1 MDSVR
6 QSTDSVEVPPKGSR
20 KIWNDLPVLFLALVP
35 MLIIVPVLPPDPSSR
50 PFILIFLTLLFIA
63 GIYGMRG
70 SRRRFLL
77 SCILALIAIETFWVS
92 VWPSASSLFLPAEFF
107 LLLFLGHMTGYLVLE
122 MVSSDGGIMDI
133 ISGTAVLVMIG
144 GIMLGTGLHLSAW
157 ISRTALYDPALL
169 HSTFARSLPEGVM
182 HLTWGGEYSSGTS
195 PLTTVLLMTGSVCG
209 FLILALAAG
218 KIAGYYC
225 KKSG

>member
-1 MDSVR
+1 
-6 QSTDSVEVPPKGSR
+6 
-20 KIWNDLPVLFLALVP
+20 
-35 MLIIVPVLPPDPSSR
+35 
-50 PFILIFLTLLFIA
+50 
-63 GIYGMRG
+63 
-70 SRRRFLL
+70 
-77 SCILALIAIETFWVS
+77 
-92 VWPSASSLFLPAEFF
+92 
-107 LLLFLGHMTGYLVLE
+107 